1 MFRKLS
7 KVSARS
13 IVLWALFSLDV
24 MILTGALLS
33 SHEELWLLSAVLS
46 LGILSLFAAWK
57 EEECQNLNDED
68 E

>member
-13 IVLWALFSLDV
+13 IILWALFGLDV
-24 MILTGALLS
+24 MILTGALYS

-57 EEECQNLNDED
+57 EEECPGLDD
-68 E
+68 FDD

>member
-13 IVLWALFSLDV
+13 MLLWVLFGLDV
-24 MILTGALLS
+24 MLLTGALYS

-46 LGILSLFAAWK
+46 FGILSLFAAWK
-57 EEECQNLNDED
+57 EEECRRMNDD
-68 E
+68 DQ

>member
-13 IVLWALFSLDV
+13 IILWVLFGLDA
-24 MILTGALLS
+24 MILTGALYS
-33 SHEELWLLSAVLS
+33 SQEELWLLSAVLS
-46 LGILSLFAAWK
+46 LGVLSLFAAWK
-57 EEECQNLNDED
+57 EEECQRMNDED